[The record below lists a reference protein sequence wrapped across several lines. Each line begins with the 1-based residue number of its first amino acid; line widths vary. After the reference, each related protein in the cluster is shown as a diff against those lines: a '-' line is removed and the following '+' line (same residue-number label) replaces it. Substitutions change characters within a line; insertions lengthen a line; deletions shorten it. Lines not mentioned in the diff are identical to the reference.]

1 MSNEC
6 IYAFLA
12 GGMVVGFIGFI
23 FATGYSEGR
32 RFEREKQKFA
42 ERLRA
47 EQKEQP

>member
-1 MSNEC
+1 MTNE
-6 IYAFLA
+6 IVYAFLA

-42 ERLRA
+42 ERLCA
-47 EQKEQP
+47 EQKEG